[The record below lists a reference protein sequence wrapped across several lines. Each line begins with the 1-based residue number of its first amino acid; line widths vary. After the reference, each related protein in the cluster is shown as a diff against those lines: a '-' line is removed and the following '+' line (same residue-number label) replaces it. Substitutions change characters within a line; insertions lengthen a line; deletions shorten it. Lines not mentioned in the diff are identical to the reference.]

1 MSNFLSH
8 LGWRLL
14 QGVGVMFG
22 AAALTFVAARMV
34 PGDPAQAIA
43 GGPEASPTPEVLA
56 QIRAEYALD
65 APLVTQFIQYVTK
78 FLSGDLGMSYRLNIP
93 VRDAIIEQ
101 AWPTLALA
109 SSAALIAVGLSVILA
124 LATAG
129 RNPVI
134 RAVSSAIELTFA
146 SMPTFWLGLLLLT
159 IFSYKLGWLPAISR
173 THPLALVLPALTLAL
188 PLAGSMTQVLRQA
201 LEEGL
206 DQPFVLSARA
216 RGLGDW
222 SIRTGHVLR
231 HALPPYLTMAG
242 YLVSSLL
249 GGTVITEM
257 LFNRQGIGK
266 LLLHAVLGQ
275 DLPVVM
281 GVVLLAA
288 LVFVTINLIVDLLHP
303 LIDPRL
309 RSFAQ

>member
-242 YLVSSLL
+242 YLVGSLL

>member
-1 MSNFLSH
+1 MTGILPH
-8 LGWRLL
+8 IGWRLV
-14 QGVGVMFG
+14 QGAGVMLG
-22 AAALTFVAARMV
+22 AAALTFLAVRMV

-65 APLVTQFIQYVTK
+65 QPLVTQFVHYVMK
-78 FLSGDLGMSYRLNIP
+78 FLSGDLGMSYRLNTP
-93 VRDAIIEQ
+93 VMDAIVEQ
-101 AWPTLALA
+101 AGPTLALA
-109 SSAALIAVGLSVILA
+109 SASALIAVVLSMSLA

-129 RNPVI
+129 RNPI
-134 RAVSSAIELTFA
+134 LRAISSAIELTFA

-159 IFSYKLGWLPAISR
+159 TFSYKLGWLPAISR
-173 THPLALVLPALTLAL
+173 THPLALLLPALTLAL
-188 PLAGSMTQVLRQA
+188 PLAGAMTQVLRQA

-206 DQPFVLSARA
+206 EQPFVLSARA

-231 HALPPYLTMAG
+231 HALPPYLTMSG
-242 YLVSSLL
+242 YLVGSLL

-309 RSFAQ
+309 RSFSR

>member
-22 AAALTFVAARMV
+22 AAALTFIAARMV

-65 APLVTQFIQYVTK
+65 APLVTQFVQYVTK

-93 VRDAIIEQ
+93 VREAIIEQ
-101 AWPTLALA
+101 VWPTLALA
-109 SSAALIAVGLSVILA
+109 SSAALIVVGLSVILA

-242 YLVSSLL
+242 YLVGSLL

>member
-188 PLAGSMTQVLRQA
+188 PLAGSMTQVLRHA

-206 DQPFVLSARA
+206 EQPFVLSARA

-242 YLVSSLL
+242 YLVGSLL

-303 LIDPRL
+303 IIDPRL

>member
-22 AAALTFVAARMV
+22 AAALTFAGARLV

-65 APLVTQFIQYVTK
+65 APLVTQFVQYVTK

-216 RGLGDW
+216 RGLGDLC
-222 SIRTGHVLR
+222 IRTGHVLR

-242 YLVSSLL
+242 YLVGSLL

>member
-8 LGWRLL
+8 MGWRLL

-65 APLVTQFIQYVTK
+65 APLVTQFVQYVTK

-242 YLVSSLL
+242 YLVGSLL

-303 LIDPRL
+303 FIDPRL

>member
-288 LVFVTINLIVDLLHP
+288 LVFVTINLIVDLLHT